1 VIRIWPDGPG
11 TIAKVP
17 SIIAYEN
24 ENLSEDLDG
33 NQWGFSAYGLK
44 SYQWTKLLLGKDTR
58 ASQSRSSNLK
68 EIYGNG
74 FCTLPLGKSAK
85 DVVSDYLCGLYE
97 YLVKRL
103 QRHDE
108 TAFRIT
114 PMEFWIT
121 VPAMWTDAAKAAT
134 IEAAQAAGF
143 GSRPMDSVHII
154 TEPEAA
160 ALSVLMPRVGL
171 GAVTGLEVTSVVS
184 QQVE

>member
-11 TIAKVP
+11 TIGKVP
-17 SIIAYEN
+17 SIIAYES
-24 ENLSEDLDG
+24 ENQGEDLDE

-58 ASQSRSSNLK
+58 ASQSRSSDLK
-68 EIYGNG
+68 DIYGNG

-85 DVVSDYLCGLYE
+85 DVVADFLRGLYE
-97 YLVKRL
+97 YLIERL
-103 QRHDE
+103 QKHDD

-121 VPAMWTDAAKAAT
+121 VPAMWTDAAKATT

-143 GSRPMDSVHII
+143 GSRVMDSVHII

-171 GAVTGLEVTSVVS
+171 GAVTGLEVTSVMS
-184 QQVE
+184 QQVD